1 MELGWVLGDRM
12 SKTTD
17 FVRLPAEAEKTDVEE
32 VKASEPDKTKRICRS
47 V

>member
-1 MELGWVLGDRM
+1 MGGRM

-17 FVRLPAEAEKTDVEE
+17 FVRLPAEAEQMDEE
-32 VKASEPDKTKRICRS
+32 VKALEPDKTKRISRG